1 MYCIHKLIPRYR
13 GAYNIYLLHTLV
25 MHWITL
31 GKKKLIICWKGENVE
46 FGIQKPFIS
55 LQIRI
60 MFMYICECTK
70 RVAIGE
76 LNMFFTLIND

>member
-1 MYCIHKLIPRYR
+1 
-13 GAYNIYLLHTLV
+13 

-60 MFMYICECTK
+60 MFMYICECTT

-76 LNMFFTLIND
+76 LNMFFTLINY

>member
-13 GAYNIYLLHTLV
+13 SAYNIYLLHTLV

-60 MFMYICECTK
+60 MFMYIYECIIA
-70 RVAIGE
+70 RE
-76 LNMFFTLIND
+76 

>member
-13 GAYNIYLLHTLV
+13 SAYNIYLLHTLV

-46 FGIQKPFIS
+46 FRILKPFIF

-60 MFMYICECTK
+60 MFMYIT
-70 RVAIGE
+70 RVAIAE

>member
-1 MYCIHKLIPRYR
+1 M
-13 GAYNIYLLHTLV
+13 YLLHTLV

-46 FGIQKPFIS
+46 FGILKPFIF

-60 MFMYICECTK
+60 MLRE
-70 RVAIGE
+70 
-76 LNMFFTLIND
+76 

>member
-1 MYCIHKLIPRYR
+1 
-13 GAYNIYLLHTLV
+13 

-60 MFMYICECTK
+60 MFMYIT

-76 LNMFFTLIND
+76 LNMFFTLINY

>member
-1 MYCIHKLIPRYR
+1 
-13 GAYNIYLLHTLV
+13 

-76 LNMFFTLIND
+76 LNMFFTLIHD

>member
-13 GAYNIYLLHTLV
+13 GAYNMYLLHTLV

-31 GKKKLIICWKGENVE
+31 GKKKLIICSKGENVE
-46 FGIQKPFIS
+46 FGIFKNFYIFINKK
-55 LQIRI
+55 IRNQSHV
-60 MFMYICECTK
+60 T

>member
-1 MYCIHKLIPRYR
+1 MFSTNPHNSSNPMYCIHKLIPQYR

-46 FGIQKPFIS
+46 FGILKPFIF

-60 MFMYICECTK
+60 MFMYICE
-70 RVAIGE
+70 
-76 LNMFFTLIND
+76 

>member
-1 MYCIHKLIPRYR
+1 M
-13 GAYNIYLLHTLV
+13 YLLHTLV

-31 GKKKLIICWKGENVE
+31 GKKKLIICSKGENVE
-46 FGIQKPFIS
+46 FGILKTFIF

-60 MFMYICECTK
+60 MFMYICECIT

-76 LNMFFTLIND
+76 LNMFLSLIND

>member
-1 MYCIHKLIPRYR
+1 MYCIHTLIPRYR
-13 GAYNIYLLHTLV
+13 GAYNMYLLHTLV

-60 MFMYICECTK
+60 MFMYIT

>member
-1 MYCIHKLIPRYR
+1 
-13 GAYNIYLLHTLV
+13 

-46 FGIQKPFIS
+46 FGILKPFIF

-60 MFMYICECTK
+60 MFMYICECIT